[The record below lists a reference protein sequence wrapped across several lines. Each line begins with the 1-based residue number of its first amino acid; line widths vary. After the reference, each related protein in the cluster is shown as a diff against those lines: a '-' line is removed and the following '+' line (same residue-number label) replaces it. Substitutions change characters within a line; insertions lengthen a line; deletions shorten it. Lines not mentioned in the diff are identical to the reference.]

1 MNLSVCAASV
11 KLTTDDRK
19 VMAVRALAG
28 AEPISALAARH
39 GVSRPLVYR
48 QMDKARA
55 ALDEIFSPAQIDTGQ
70 DKVLF
75 SLPVTKR
82 WLEQV
87 TLALTMVAHASMR
100 GVIEFM
106 NDVLGVSISLGTVHN
121 IHQRA
126 AQHAIVINDRVDLSA
141 IRVGLHDELFQGSQ
155 PVLVGID
162 AASTYC
168 YLLAAEDHR
177 DADTWAVH
185 LLDLKARG
193 LNPGYT
199 IADAGTGLRAGQKLA
214 WPGTPCHGDVFHI
227 CQQFE
232 TLVNIWARIASGV
245 RCEREALEA
254 RLANPRRRCQD
265 HLLEA
270 ERVALGQLEALSS
283 QRADD
288 LRTLAQWLE
297 RDILSLAGPGR
308 AARQDLFDFIVDELH
323 QREPED
329 PSRIGTMR
337 VALQNQRDDLL
348 AFVGVLDDKLA
359 AIAHAAAVPDYLV
372 RATCLLHRKPDTSG
386 AFWQGWNQ
394 LHAAMGHKFYG
405 VWSAVSQAMQSTPR
419 SSSLVENLNS
429 RLRNCLTL
437 RRHLNGSRAWLGLLQ
452 FFFNHRRFMRSR
464 CSERRGKSPR
474 EAMTGEDHPHWLTLL
489 GLGALQPRQG

>member
-1 MNLSVCAASV
+1 MNLSACAASV
-11 KLTTDDRK
+11 KLAVHKRK
-19 VMAVRALAG
+19 AMTVRALAG

-39 GVSRPLVYR
+39 GVSRSLVYR
-48 QMDKARA
+48 QMGKANA
-55 ALDEIFSPAQIDTGQ
+55 ALDELFSPTQTD
-70 DKVLF
+70 DVDRVLF

-100 GVIEFM
+100 GVMEFM
-106 NDVLGVSISLGTVHN
+106 NDLLGVSISLGTVHN

-126 AQHAIVINDRVDLSA
+126 ALQAIAINDNMDLSA
-141 IRVGLHDELFQGSQ
+141 ILVGLHDEIFQGSQ
-155 PVLVGID
+155 PLLTGID

-177 DADTWAVH
+177 DGDTWAIH
-185 LLDLKARG
+185 LLDLQAQG
-193 LNPGYT
+193 LKPDYI

-214 WPGTPCHGDVFHI
+214 WPDTPCHGDVFHI

-232 TLVNIWARIASGV
+232 TLVNIWIRIASGT
-245 RCEREALEA
+245 CSEREALEA
-254 RLANPRRRCQD
+254 RLTNPRRRCQD
-265 HLLEA
+265 SLVIARLAELRSLEA
-270 ERVALGQLEALSS
+270 RAHQL
-283 QRADD
+283 ADD

-297 RDILSLAGPGR
+297 RDVLAL
-308 AARQDLFDFIVDELH
+308 ASSDLATRQELFDFLVDELH

-329 PSRIGTMR
+329 LSRIVPMR

-348 AFVGVLDDKLA
+348 AFSGVLDEKLD
-359 AIAHAAAVPDYLV
+359 AIARAAMVPVHLV
-372 RATCLLHRKPDTSG
+372 RATCLLHRKSETSS
-386 AFWQGWNQ
+386 AFWQAWNR
-394 LHAAMGHKFYG
+394 LHATMGRQFYD
-405 VWSAVSQAMQSTPR
+405 VYTAVSQAMHSTPR

-452 FFFNHRRFMRSR
+452 FFFNHRRFIRSR
-464 CSERRGKSPR
+464 CSERVGKSPR

-489 GLGALQPRQG
+489 GLGSLQPKQA

>member
-1 MNLSVCAASV
+1 MNLSVCAAPV
-11 KLTTDDRK
+11 KLATNERK

-48 QMDKARA
+48 QMHKASA
-55 ALDEIFSPAQIDTGQ
+55 ALDDLFSPAQTDDQ
-70 DKVLF
+70 NKVLF

-87 TLALTMVAHASMR
+87 TLALTMIGHASMR
-100 GVIEFM
+100 GVMEFM
-106 NDVLGVSISLGTVHN
+106 NDLLGVSISLGTVHN

-126 AQHAIVINDRVDLSA
+126 ALQAITINDSIDLSA
-141 IRVGLHDELFQGSQ
+141 IRVGLHDEIFQGSQ
-155 PVLVGID
+155 PVLTGID

-177 DADTWAVH
+177 DGDTWAIH
-185 LLDLKARG
+185 LFDLQARG
-193 LNPGYT
+193 LNPDYT

-214 WPGTPCHGDVFHI
+214 WPDTPCHGDVFHI
-227 CQQFE
+227 HQQFE

-245 RCEREALEA
+245 RSEREALEA

-265 HLLEA
+265 SLLIARLAELRSLEA
-270 ERVALGQLEALSS
+270 RAYKQ
-283 QRADD
+283 ADD
-288 LRTLAQWLE
+288 LRTLARWLE
-297 RDILSLAGPGR
+297 RDVLALAGPDR
-308 AARQDLFDFIVDELH
+308 ATRQELFDFVVDELH

-337 VALQNQRDDLL
+337 RALQNQRDDLL
-348 AFVGVLDDKLA
+348 AFARVLDDKLA
-359 AIAHAAAVPDYLV
+359 AIARAAAVPDYLV

-386 AFWQGWNQ
+386 AFWQGWNR
-394 LHAAMGHKFYG
+394 LHAAMGRKFYD
-405 VWSAVSQAMQSTPR
+405 VWTAVSQAMESTPR

-437 RRHLNGSRAWLGLLQ
+437 RRHLNGSRAWLGLLK

-464 CSERRGKSPR
+464 RGERIGKSPR
-474 EAMTGEDHPHWLTLL
+474 EAMTGHDHPHWLTLL
-489 GLGALQPRQG
+489 GLGPLQPRQI